1 MQESHSRD
9 RIEGRADI
17 RKWKTFAQIILAL
30 HVACSLFVLLMPL
43 LVPLGVWLSW
53 SWVLNPW
60 LRYAHLGLV
69 LFIAGEVV
77 LGKPCPLM
85 VWENQCR
92 VKAGMPLYTTG
103 FFDYWVEAILKIPF
117 KDWMFESIFLAVGIA
132 SVAQFFLLGPVS

>member
-1 MQESHSRD
+1 LQESESGV
-9 RIEGRADI
+9 ISI
-17 RKWKTFAQIILAL
+17 RTWKFFAQIILVL
-30 HVACSLFVLLMPL
+30 HVACSLFVLLMPV

-53 SWVLNPW
+53 PWVLSPG

-69 LFIAGEVV
+69 LFIAGEVI

-85 VWENQCR
+85 VWENHCR
-92 VKAGMPLYTTG
+92 IRAGMPLYTTG
-103 FFDYWVEAILKIPF
+103 FFDYWVETILKIPF

>member
-1 MQESHSRD
+1 MKGGPAVQESES
-9 RIEGRADI
+9 
-17 RKWKTFAQIILAL
+17 WKFLAHIILAL
-30 HVACSLFVLLMPL
+30 HVACSLFVLLMPV

-53 SWVLNPW
+53 PWVLNPG

-69 LFIAGEVV
+69 LFIAGEVI

-85 VWENQCR
+85 VWENHCR
-92 VKAGMPLYTTG
+92 IRAGMPLYTTG

-132 SVAQFFLLGPVS
+132 SVAQFFLLGPLS